1 MRSQLADALS
11 ERDEWREAF
20 KQQRALPPPQP
31 ARDPPSWWRWLA
43 LTTLL
48 AIVVTAAMV
57 AATALAISF
66 ALAERPAS
74 FGEALVDTVDRLA
87 EPAPTGFREA
97 GAPYRS
103 AHLAR
108 TGGGEARE
116 IRMAPQPSSS
126 RMFIA
131 A

>member
-1 MRSQLADALS
+1 
-11 ERDEWREAF
+11 
-20 KQQRALPPPQP
+20 
-31 ARDPPSWWRWLA
+31 
-43 LTTLL
+43 
-48 AIVVTAAMV
+48 VVTAAIV

-87 EPAPTGFREA
+87 EPASTGFRKA
-97 GAPYRS
+97 GAPSLS

-108 TGGGEARE
+108 TDGGEARE